1 MSIAAMET
9 VPAALWAGRILSG
22 LVIAFMVLDAG
33 MKLLAVQPVIDAQR
47 ELGFPDSVGLARG
60 LGALLLACTILYAFP
75 KTAVLGAVLLT
86 GYLGGAIAVHL
97 RLDHPW
103 LTHTLFGAYVGVAA
117 LAGLLARRAD
127 LRALLFPGSG

>member
-9 VPAALWAGRILSG
+9 VPAAQWTGRILSG

-60 LGALLLACTILYAFP
+60 LGVLLLACTILYAFP

-103 LTHTLFGAYVGVAA
+103 LTHTLFGAYVGAA
-117 LAGLLARRAD
+117 AWAGLLARRTD
-127 LRALLFPGSG
+127 LRGVLFP